1 MNIRKVLIVEDEMLA
16 AERLQGMLQ
25 RLDHNLEVVAILDT
39 AEDTIAWLAG
49 YRPDLIFMDIHLADG
64 PCFRIFEES
73 PIACPVV
80 FTTAYDAYA
89 LKAFRLQALD
99 YLLKPLKAEELAESL
114 RRASSE
120 GPAPSPDPLLLRQA
134 SEGEELPSFR
144 ERFLLR
150 LGGNLKSLEV
160 SDIALAYTESKTSF
174 ALTFSG
180 KRLPLDFTLE
190 QMEKQLDPDRFF
202 RLNRQYLACR
212 QAVRGMHILPK
223 SKIRV
228 ETDPPAP
235 SDIIVSSERS
245 ASFKHWMGGERES

>member
-1 MNIRKVLIVEDEMLA
+1 MKIRKVLIVEDEMLA
-16 AERLQGMLQ
+16 AERLKGMLE
-25 RLDHNLEVVAILDT
+25 RLEPGLEVMAILDT
-39 AEDTIAWLAG
+39 AEDAIAWLADH
-49 YRPDLIFMDIHLADG
+49 RPDLIFMDIHLADG

-73 PIACPVV
+73 VVHCPVV

-99 YLLKPLKAEELAESL
+99 YLLKPLKEEELAESL
-114 RRASSE
+114 RRASAE
-120 GPAPSPDPLLLRQA
+120 GPGPAPDPGPLRRVA
-134 SEGEELPSFR
+134 AGEEVAGFR
-144 ERFLLR
+144 ERFLIR
-150 LGGNLKSLEV
+150 LGGNLKALEV
-160 SDIALAYTESKTSF
+160 SDIAIAYTESKASF

-212 QAVRGMHILPK
+212 QAIRGMHILPK
-223 SKIRV
+223 SRIRV

-245 ASFKHWMGGERES
+245 ATFKRWMAGETDR